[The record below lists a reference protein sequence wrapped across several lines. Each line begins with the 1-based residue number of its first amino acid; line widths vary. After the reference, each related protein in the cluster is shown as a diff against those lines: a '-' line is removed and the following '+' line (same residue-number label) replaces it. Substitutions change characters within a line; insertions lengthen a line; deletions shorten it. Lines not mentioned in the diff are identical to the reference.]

1 MKRLL
6 ILAALILAFTSFVR
20 AQNDPCPTCNKGRES
35 VMTPT
40 HNTEDDYN
48 SYRWRRPH
56 ANPFVVRFDASVEV
70 TNNTGKKIKRITW
83 QTDLINSATKAP
95 IRTYTFVTRKAVAPH
110 QVVTLRK
117 KVEAPLEPAMM
128 SSNQIVPVKRGLPN
142 VIQTEQVSRIT
153 EIEYAD
159 GSVSSP

>member
-1 MKRLL
+1 
-6 ILAALILAFTSFVR
+6 
-20 AQNDPCPTCNKGRES
+20 
-35 VMTPT
+35 
-40 HNTEDDYN
+40 
-48 SYRWRRPH
+48 
-56 ANPFVVRFDASVEV
+56 VVRFDASVVV
-70 TNNTGKKIKRITW
+70 TNDTGKKIKRITW

-153 EIEYAD
+153 GIEYAD